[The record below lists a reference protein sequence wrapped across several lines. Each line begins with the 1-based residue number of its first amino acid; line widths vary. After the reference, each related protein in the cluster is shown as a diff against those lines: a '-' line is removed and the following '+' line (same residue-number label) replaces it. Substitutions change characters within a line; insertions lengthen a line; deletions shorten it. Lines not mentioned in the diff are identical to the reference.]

1 MTPKV
6 VEDVPPGATVTG
18 AAQELRIDST
28 SGPRQNWAGHC
39 YAPLYRVRPPSS
51 TATPPGYTHQDGCP
65 LWPKEGNTGVM
76 PPNTGQARR
85 RPSTSPF
92 RDSPAPTYETFEV
105 DSRVIHD
112 RYGLGRVVQL
122 NTDRMNVKFG
132 DSVIDID
139 TRSPKVHLL

>member
-1 MTPKV
+1 
-6 VEDVPPGATVTG
+6 VP
-18 AAQELRIDST
+18 L
-28 SGPRQNWAGHC
+28 
-39 YAPLYRVRPPSS
+39 
-51 TATPPGYTHQDGCP
+51 
-65 LWPKEGNTGVM
+65 KERNTGLM
-76 PPNTGQARR
+76 PPEPGQARR

-92 RDSPAPTYETFEV
+92 RDHPAPTFETFEV

-132 DSVIDID
+132 DVVIDVD